1 MVNLL
6 INNKR
11 YDLLDFDSEEEFEK
25 AVIENSKSLFGKD
38 CIYIDVKKR
47 IGKNE
52 SYHKGV
58 PDGYLIDFTSK
69 KQPQLYFIEN
79 ELVTHD
85 IYNHISE
92 QIVRFSA
99 AIKTSQNQIRNKL
112 LEIIKGDSH
121 LKEELIKNLKE
132 TPFSNVDELMNF
144 LVDKRIKIVLVVD
157 EATSDLNDAL
167 DVFRDRP
174 DVVTLKRFV
183 NDNTISYVYEP
194 MREEVQELETKE
206 GIARKNEDLEFDTI
220 VCPAFEDGF
229 KHAYLDNN
237 AWWAIRISQK
247 AREQLRYLAIYE
259 KSPIAAVRHY
269 AEIERIEPYKDSG
282 KFKIYLKNKKTIPP
296 IELDKSN
303 KGIAPK
309 GVAPQGPRFTTLAKL
324 LKSKKISEL
333 WV

>member
-132 TPFSNVDELMNF
+132 TPFSNVDELIF
-144 LVDKRIKIVLVVD
+144 L
-157 EATSDLNDAL
+157 A
-167 DVFRDRP
+167 
-174 DVVTLKRFV
+174 
-183 NDNTISYVYEP
+183 
-194 MREEVQELETKE
+194 
-206 GIARKNEDLEFDTI
+206 LEFHK
-220 VCPAFEDGF
+220 
-229 KHAYLDNN
+229 KHFVQYYLLPGLSNEITLFQN
-237 AWWAIRISQK
+237 C
-247 AREQLRYLAIYE
+247 LLFPIYRML
-259 KSPIAAVRHY
+259 P
-269 AEIERIEPYKDSG
+269 
-282 KFKIYLKNKKTIPP
+282 
-296 IELDKSN
+296 
-303 KGIAPK
+303 
-309 GVAPQGPRFTTLAKL
+309 
-324 LKSKKISEL
+324 
-333 WV
+333 

>member
-1 MVNLL
+1 MVNIL

-11 YDLLDFDSEEEFEK
+11 YDLLDFEYEEEFEK
-25 AVIENSKSLFGKD
+25 AVIENSKYLFGSE

-47 IGKNE
+47 IGKNG
-52 SYHKGV
+52 SYNKGV
-58 PDGYLIDFTSK
+58 PDGYLIDLTNK

-112 LEIIKGDSH
+112 LEIIKGDPQ
-121 LKEELIKNLKE
+121 LKEELTKHLND
-132 TPFSNVDELMNF
+132 TPFTNIDELMNF

-174 DVVTLKRFV
+174 DVVTMKRFV
-183 NDNTISYVYEP
+183 NDNNVSYVYEP
-194 MREEVQELETKE
+194 MREELQDLEAR
-206 GIARKNEDLEFDTI
+206 GDLIRKNVDLEFDTI

-237 AWWAIRISQK
+237 AWWAIRLSQK
-247 AREQLRYLAIYE
+247 AREHLRYLAIYE

-282 KFKIYLKNKKTIPP
+282 KYKVYLKNKKTISS
-296 IELDKSN
+296 IELDKDSS
-303 KGIAPK
+303 GISPK
-309 GVAPQGPRFTTLAKL
+309 GVAPQGPRFTSLSKL
-324 LKSKKISEL
+324 LKAKRVSEL